1 MTLYQ
6 AIERPLRSSHG
17 KQEVSGS
24 TPDVGLALSMRANR
38 PRGRHGSRCQV
49 WLRVAFPRVQRRR
62 RESAAPAPG

>member
-24 TPDVGLALSMRANR
+24 NPDVGSAETFRCLLARAR
-38 PRGRHGSRCQV
+38 SRFV
-49 WLRVAFPRVQRRR
+49 RLRF
-62 RESAAPAPG
+62 